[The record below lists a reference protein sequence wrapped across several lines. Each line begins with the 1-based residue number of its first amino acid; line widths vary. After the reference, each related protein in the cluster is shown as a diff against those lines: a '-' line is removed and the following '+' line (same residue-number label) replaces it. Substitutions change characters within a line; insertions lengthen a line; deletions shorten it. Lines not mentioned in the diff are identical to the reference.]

1 MLAFLTL
8 PTAGARRRAPAKR
21 ETTWVK
27 IVIVAGLKLFSR
39 RTSFGR
45 KEEGVRWEMWRC
57 EPGSVKAGAHTILSV
72 SP

>member
-39 RTSFGR
+39 RTSFG
-45 KEEGVRWEMWRC
+45 KEEGAVGDVEMRARERQGGC
-57 EPGSVKAGAHTILSV
+57 AYHSKRKSVI
-72 SP
+72 